1 MEDVNS
7 SMRAIPTDNVQLV
20 DSFLFESLNH
30 QVSCET
36 PSWTAQYCSSLELKV
51 FYFVQIEPFPR
62 VSIETLISKAYPPYF
77 RASIVQIQIDVNFTN
92 YNI

>member
-36 PSWTAQYCSSLELKV
+36 PS
-51 FYFVQIEPFPR
+51 
-62 VSIETLISKAYPPYF
+62 
-77 RASIVQIQIDVNFTN
+77 
-92 YNI
+92 